1 MKKTIL
7 ICVLAVVVCGL
18 CAFGLG
24 GGCGEPQMADY
35 TAVLK
40 IGTQEETVRSALAVY
55 DGLPGK
61 EQQKFL
67 SAFLCFCGSPE
78 QLKALDGKNGREII
92 EMGKGFRVDMRPIN
106 LVSVTYRI
114 AEWWR
119 HRKRGREIIV
129 NVIGNAY
136 RFGKMEKGAV
146 ILDEKAALLEEE
158 ALKAGKEG
166 ADD

>member
-7 ICVLAVVVCGL
+7 IGVLAIVVCGL

-24 GGCGEPQMADY
+24 GGCGEQQMADY
-35 TAVLK
+35 TAVLR
-40 IGTQEETVRSALAVY
+40 IGTQEETVKSALEIY
-55 DGLPGK
+55 DGLSRK
-61 EQQKFL
+61 EQQQFL
-67 SAFLCFCGSPE
+67 PAFLCFCGSPE
-78 QLKALDGKNGREII
+78 QLKAIEGKNGREII
-92 EMGKGFRVDMRPIN
+92 EMGKGFSVDMRPLN
-106 LVSVTYRI
+106 LVSMTYRI

-136 RFGKMEKGAV
+136 RFGEMEKGAV
-146 ILDEKAALLEEE
+146 ILDEKAALLEEK

>member
-7 ICVLAVVVCGL
+7 IGVLAIVVCGL

-24 GGCGEPQMADY
+24 GGCGEQQMADY
-35 TAVLK
+35 TAVLR
-40 IGTQEETVRSALAVY
+40 IGTQEETVKSALEIY
-55 DGLPGK
+55 DGLPAK

-78 QLKALDGKNGREII
+78 QLKVLDGKNGREII
-92 EMGKGFRVDMRPIN
+92 EMGKGFSVDMRPLN
-106 LVSVTYRI
+106 LVSMTYRI

-136 RFGKMEKGAV
+136 RFGEMEKGAV
-146 ILDEKAALLEEE
+146 ILDEKAALLEEK

>member
-7 ICVLAVVVCGL
+7 IGLLAVVVCGL

-24 GGCGEPQMADY
+24 GGCGEPQMADC
-35 TAVLK
+35 TTVLR
-40 IGTQEETVRSALAVY
+40 IGTQEETLQSALEIY
-55 DGLPGK
+55 DGLSQK
-61 EQQKFL
+61 EQQQFL

-78 QLKALDGKNGREII
+78 QLKAIEGKNGREII
-92 EMGKGFRVDMRPIN
+92 ELGKGFRGDMRPLN

-114 AEWWR
+114 KEWWR

-136 RFGKMEKGAV
+136 RFGEMEERSV
-146 ILDEKAALLEEE
+146 ILDEKAALKEE
-158 ALKAGKEG
+158 ALKAEKER
-166 ADD
+166 ASD